1 MTQRA
6 PALALAPAA
15 FTEEERAAR
24 RRLLGGA
31 LLAAA
36 LLGAFAGMVAGRAML

>member
-6 PALALAPAA
+6 ITLAPEALSDG
-15 FTEEERAAR
+15 ERAAR

-31 LLAAA
+31 ILAAA
-36 LLGAFAGMVAGRAML
+36 LLGAFAGMIAGRTVL

>member
-6 PALALAPAA
+6 IAITPLAEPV
-15 FTEEERAAR
+15 EERAAR

-36 LLGAFAGMVAGRAML
+36 LLGAAAGMVAGRAML